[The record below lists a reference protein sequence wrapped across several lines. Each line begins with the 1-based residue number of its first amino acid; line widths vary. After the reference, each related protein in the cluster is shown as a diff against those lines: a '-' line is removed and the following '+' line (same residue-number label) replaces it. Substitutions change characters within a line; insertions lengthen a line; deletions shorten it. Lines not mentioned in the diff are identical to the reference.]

1 MNSTARNR
9 TRDLAYIAV
18 FAALIVVMGVIAIP
32 VGAAGVPLVLQNAV
46 IILAGLVLGPRR
58 GFLAV
63 LLVLALGLVG
73 LPVLSGGSS
82 TLAALA
88 GPTAGYVLA
97 YPFSALIAGFVAYQ
111 APRRPAWLRA
121 VVFAAAAICGLLV
134 QYAGGAVGLTVM
146 ADLGAV
152 EAALAQVPFFFPAL
166 IEQTA
171 MVAIALGVHAAFPDL
186 QGRRK
191 KSVTQQKIAV

>member
-1 MNSTARNR
+1 MNAIARGR
-9 TRDLAYIAV
+9 TRDLAHVVV

-46 IILAGLVLGPRR
+46 IILAGLTLGPRR
-58 GFLAV
+58 SFLAV
-63 LLVLALGLVG
+63 LLVLTLGLIG
-73 LPVLSGGSS
+73 LPALAGGSS

-97 YPFSALIAGFVAYQ
+97 YPFSALMAGFIAYQ
-111 APRRPAWLRA
+111 APRRPVWLRT

-146 ADLGAV
+146 ADLGAL

-186 QGRRK
+186 KGRRNTPV
-191 KSVTQQKIAV
+191 SRQKIAA